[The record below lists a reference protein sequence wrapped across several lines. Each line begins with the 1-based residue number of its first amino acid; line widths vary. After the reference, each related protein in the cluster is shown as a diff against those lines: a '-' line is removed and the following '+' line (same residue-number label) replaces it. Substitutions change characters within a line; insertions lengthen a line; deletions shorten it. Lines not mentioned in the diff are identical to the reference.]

1 MAASGDRRFTRI
13 NFGSIATVG
22 RVTRRVKR
30 RTYDSPVRR
39 AAAARTR
46 AAVIDA
52 ARRLFAAQGYA
63 ETSVADIA
71 AEAGVSVDTLYA
83 AVGRK
88 PQLLLAVHD
97 SILSEGE
104 GPIEAQQRGYVK
116 AIRAA
121 STASEKIDVYVD
133 ALTRL
138 LPRTAPLLEAL
149 RVAGRDDPACLEMYE
164 QINDRRSHNMGL
176 LVQEL
181 RATGHMRDGIDD
193 ESATLLM
200 WSMNSSTYYEL
211 LRARGVS
218 PKEYGALIR
227 EVWGRTLVDERSQ
240 GR

>member
-1 MAASGDRRFTRI
+1 
-13 NFGSIATVG
+13 
-22 RVTRRVKR
+22 VTRRVKR
-30 RTYDSPVRR
+30 RSYDSPVRR

-52 ARRLFAAQGYA
+52 AGRLFTERGYA

-104 GPIEAQQRGYVK
+104 GPLDAEQRRYVQD
-116 AIRAA
+116 IRRAP
-121 STASEKIDVYVD
+121 TASEKIDLYVD

-164 QINDRRSHNMGL
+164 RVNDRRAHNMRL

-181 RATGHMRDGIDD
+181 RATGQMRDGIDD
-193 ESATLLM
+193 ESATLVV

-218 PKEYGALIR
+218 PEQYGALIR
-227 EVWGRTLVDERSQ
+227 DVWGRTLLDEHSVASSEPV
-240 GR
+240 G